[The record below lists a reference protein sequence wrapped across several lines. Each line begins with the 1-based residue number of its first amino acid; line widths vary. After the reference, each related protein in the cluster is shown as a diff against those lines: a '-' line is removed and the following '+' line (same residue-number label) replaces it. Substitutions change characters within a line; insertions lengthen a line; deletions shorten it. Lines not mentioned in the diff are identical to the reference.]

1 MKRKVVFFDRDE
13 VVNLED
19 APYSYEIEK
28 FYFAPFFM
36 DLFLELKKQDI
47 S

>member
-1 MKRKVVFFDRDE
+1 MKRKVVFFDRDD

-19 APYSYEIEK
+19 APYGYKIET
-28 FYFAPFFM
+28 FYFAPYFM
-36 DLFLELKKQDI
+36 ELFLELK